1 MTALLASGSVPWD
14 LRIELFGL
22 AMLAACFAGIV
33 CPLVGCFL
41 LVRRTS
47 FYGIVLPQFAAAG
60 IAFGFAILPWWSRAI
75 GLGVELETALADSHE
90 ALNYHIGW
98 SSVFTFGALTALVL
112 LAQRGGTEIGRVAAA
127 FAIASAATLLF
138 INASPAS
145 DIYVT
150 EMMRGEILVIGIH
163 ELETLGATL
172 ALVLGAFL
180 LFKNDFLLVSYDR
193 DLAVVLG
200 KRVRLFEALLM
211 AMVGLTISVSVM
223 TVGPIVLFGLLVIPP
238 LAARGFAR
246 SMKSFY
252 TIASA
257 LGLLAALG
265 GIETS
270 FVLDWP
276 LGPSVVAVA
285 ATTLVPSW
293 IASRVR

>member
-1 MTALLASGSVPWD
+1 VTLALVDTVPWD
-14 LRIELFGL
+14 LRIDLFGL
-22 AMLAACFAGIV
+22 AMLAACLAGAV

-60 IAFGFAILPWWSRAI
+60 IAFGFAILPWWSMHV
-75 GLGVELETALADSHE
+75 GLGADLETALADSHE
-90 ALNYHIGW
+90 AMNYHIGW
-98 SSVFTFGALTALVL
+98 SSVFTFGALIALVL
-112 LAQRGGTEIGRVAAA
+112 LSHRGGTEIGRVASA

-150 EMMRGEILVIGIH
+150 EMMRGEILVIGRH
-163 ELETLGATL
+163 EFETLAATL
-172 ALVLGAFL
+172 TLVLGTFV
-180 LFKNDFLLVSYDR
+180 LFKNDFLLISYDR

-200 KRVRLFEALLM
+200 KRVFAFEALLM
-211 AMVGLTISVSVM
+211 AMVGLTVAVSVM

-246 SMKSFY
+246 SMRSFFL
-252 TIASA
+252 IAGA
-257 LGLLAALG
+257 LGLLSAVG

-270 FVLDWP
+270 FALDWP

-285 ATTLVPSW
+285 ALTLIPSW
-293 IASRVR
+293 VASRLR